1 MQNHASCK
9 FPSGSARNSYQV
21 TNPQYFSLWLTV
33 RNDVC
38 LQIRYT
44 TRIQHSCSNT
54 TNFDNLNVVWRPF
67 S

>member
-38 LQIRYT
+38 L
-44 TRIQHSCSNT
+44 
-54 TNFDNLNVVWRPF
+54 
-67 S
+67 